1 MLYVP
6 LQRNLHPLV
15 IMSLFQDYRLFMADD
30 TLQEDALS
38 STEYQM
44 IVAPSLK
51 VAAELAA
58 RRGDPTLQADLP
70 AMLALIY
77 LVTGLAGFYREEWAD
92 LSGGA
97 NKEAL
102 QAAPMAACV
111 MVLKQ
116 AGLDEAASNQCQQAL
131 QGAYKLTIDAE
142 LGWTAKGHIETAW
155 RHITND
161 KRDLALASLNSAAEQ
176 LVAAIEVWESSR
188 SVKH

>member
-1 MLYVP
+1 
-6 LQRNLHPLV
+6 
-15 IMSLFQDYRLFMADD
+15 MADD
-30 TLQEDALS
+30 TLQENALS

-51 VAAELAA
+51 VTAELAA

-70 AMLALIY
+70 VMLALIY
-77 LVTGLAGFYREEWAD
+77 LVTGLAGYYREEWAD
-92 LSGGA
+92 LSGGT
-97 NKEAL
+97 NEEAL

-116 AGLDEAASNQCQQAL
+116 AGLDEAASNQCQKAL
-131 QGAYKLTIDAE
+131 QGAYQMTLDAE
-142 LGWTAKGHIETAW
+142 LGWTAKGLIETAW

-176 LVAAIEVWESSR
+176 LVAAIEVWESNR
-188 SVKH
+188 SAKH

>member
-1 MLYVP
+1 MTG
-6 LQRNLHPLV
+6 
-15 IMSLFQDYRLFMADD
+15 FFMADD
-30 TLQEDALS
+30 TLQENALN

-70 AMLALIY
+70 VMLALIY

-92 LSGGA
+92 LSGGT
-97 NKEAL
+97 NEKAL
-102 QAAPMAACV
+102 KSAPMAACV

-116 AGLDEAASNQCQQAL
+116 AGLDEVSTNQCQQAL
-131 QGAYKLTIDAE
+131 QGAYQQTLDAE
-142 LGWTAKGHIETAW
+142 LGWTAEGHIETAW
-155 RHITND
+155 RHMTND

-176 LVAAIEVWESSR
+176 LVAAIEIWESSR
-188 SVKH
+188 SAKH